1 MGKTCAVAALVAT
14 LLCVTCAAG
23 GANEVIPPEM
33 SETSFLVDCD
43 FDSAIPFCHYTNSKT
58 DDADWYTTSGRLN
71 DDEIGPVADHTTGNY
86 TGTYLYT
93 KTSYSESFESRLEGV
108 TAVAPADGG
117 CVRFWYHMYGSS
129 IGSLKVHTER
139 SGDLG
144 PARWSQSGY
153 TKVSQWYEASIS
165 IEPASEFKLV
175 FISESGTG
183 FRGNIAID
191 DISFVDGQC
200 PVIPP
205 EMPDPSFLVDCD
217 FDSAI
222 RFCHYTNSETDEAD
236 WYTIS
241 GKLNDDEIGPVAD
254 HTTGNYSGTYLYTK
268 TSYSESFESRLEG
281 VTAVAP
287 AEGGCVRFWCHM
299 YGSSIGSL
307 KVHTEKSGDLGPAR
321 WSQSGYTKVSQW
333 YEASISIEP
342 ASEFKLVFVSESGT
356 GFRGNI
362 AIDDISLAGGP
373 CPVKP
378 PEMPDPSFLVDC
390 DFEGAIPYCHYTN
403 SKTDDAEWYTT
414 SGKLNDDEIGP
425 VADHTT
431 GNYSGT
437 YLYTKTSY
445 SESFESRLE
454 GVTAVAPAE
463 GGCVRFWYHMYGSS
477 IGSLKVHT
485 EASGDLG
492 PARWSQLGYTKVSQW
507 YEASISIEPA
517 SEFKLVF
524 VSESGTG
531 FRGNIA
537 IDDISLAGG
546 PCPVKPPEMPDPS
559 FLVDCDFDISAIP
572 LCHYTN
578 SKTDEA
584 DWYTISGGLNDDEIG
599 PIADHT
605 TGNYTGTY
613 LYTKTSYS
621 ESLESRLEGVTA
633 VAPDDGGCVRFWYHM
648 YGSSIG
654 SLKVHTEASGDLGPA
669 RWSQSGYT
677 KVSQWYEASISID
690 PGEDFKLVF
699 VSQSRVGSVGNIAI
713 DDIGLV
719 SGKC

>member
-86 TGTYLYT
+86 AGTYLYT
-93 KTSYSESFESRLEGV
+93 KTSYSKSYESRLEGV

-117 CVRFWYHMYGSS
+117 CVRFWYHMYGYE
-129 IGSLKVHTER
+129 IGSLKVHTET

-165 IEPASEFKLV
+165 IEPGSKFKLV
-175 FISESGTG
+175 FVSQSGTG
-183 FRGNIAID
+183 FQGNIAID
-191 DISFVDGQC
+191 DIIYVDGPC
-200 PVIPP
+200 G
-205 EMPDPSFLVDCD
+205 ERPDPFFLVDCD

-222 RFCHYTNSETDEAD
+222 PFCHYTNSETDEAD
-236 WYTIS
+236 WYTTS
-241 GKLNDDEIGPVAD
+241 GKLNVDEIGPVAD